1 MVGATIR
8 NTFKTLFR
16 SWTFWLAVAIF
27 AGLAVREG
35 YTDYVTYAPGYE
47 PKVLAYAAYVQGIDH
62 RMSNLLLLALPF
74 FVVVVTA
81 LVLNR
86 DYGDQFFEI
95 EKAAGMRPSWYLL
108 GRLCV
113 VVSISLTAQWVFSVL
128 CMVLFASRRGGVH
141 GLSADKMS
149 AGQFLADCA
158 LRQFRAAFCAALP
171 LVLVFAGLTYLLGAI
186 FHSGFVAAIGG
197 LGLTV
202 GNFVFTFLYQYR
214 AFAAYFDSF
223 SPVPKKLLRYVV
235 FYNVPEQSMRRMGAT
250 LGTALFCAAWL
261 VGVFWVCGVG
271 AYALICKREI

>member
-27 AGLAVREG
+27 AGLVVREG

-95 EKAAGMRPSWYLL
+95 EKAAGVRPTRYLL

-113 VVSISLTAQWVFSVL
+113 VVSISLTAQWMFSVL
-128 CMVLFASRRGGVH
+128 CMVLFASRWSGVY
-141 GLSADKMS
+141 GLSKW
-149 AGQFLADCA
+149 QFIVDCA
-158 LRQFRAAFCAALP
+158 LRQFRVAFCAALP

-214 AFAAYFDSF
+214 AFATYFDSF

-250 LGTALFCAAWL
+250 LGTALFCVAWL
-261 VGVFWVCGVG
+261 VGVFAIFGVG
-271 AYALICKREI
+271 AYALIRKREI

>member
-1 MVGATIR
+1 MFCVTIR

-16 SWTFWLAVAIF
+16 SWTFWLAILVY

-35 YTDYVTYAPGYE
+35 LIDYVIYAPGYE
-47 PKVLAYAAYVQGIDH
+47 PKVLAYATYVQGIGH

-95 EKAAGMRPSWYLL
+95 EKAADVKPSRYLL
-108 GRLCV
+108 GRLCAVV
-113 VVSISLTAQWVFSVL
+113 VVSFVAQWVFSIL
-128 CMVLFASRRGGVH
+128 SIALYASRLGGVYEVTP
-141 GLSADKMS
+141 A
-149 AGQFLADCA
+149 QFFADCA
-158 LRQFRAAFCAALP
+158 LRLLRLCSFAALP
-171 LVLVFAGLTYLLGAI
+171 LILVFAGLTYLFGAI
-186 FHSGFVAAIGG
+186 FHSGVVAAVGG

-214 AFAAYFDSF
+214 AFATYFDYF

-235 FYNVPEQSMRRMGAT
+235 FYNVPEQSMQRMGAT

-261 VGVFWVCGVG
+261 IGVFAVCGIG
-271 AYALICKREI
+271 AYCLVRRRET